1 MTGWTLF
8 FVVLGVCTATKGVFR
23 LVDLIEGR

>member
-1 MTGWTLF
+1 MTGWELF

-23 LVDLIEGR
+23 VIDKIEGR

>member
-1 MTGWTLF
+1 MAWELILI
-8 FVVLGVCTATKGVFR
+8 VLGTGTVTSWIFR

>member
-8 FVVLGVCTATKGVFR
+8 FVELGVRTATKGVFR
-23 LVDLIEGR
+23 LIDLIEGR